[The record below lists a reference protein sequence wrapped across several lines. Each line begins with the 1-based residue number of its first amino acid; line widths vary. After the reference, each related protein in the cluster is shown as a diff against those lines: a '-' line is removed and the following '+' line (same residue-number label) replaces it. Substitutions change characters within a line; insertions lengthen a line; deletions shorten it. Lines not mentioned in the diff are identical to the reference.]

1 MEEVMKY
8 LKFVFLIGAIL
19 LFFLGLYLWLWMDRV
34 DFAALYIALASIGY
48 TVYLH
53 ITKSDR

>member
-1 MEEVMKY
+1 MKY
-8 LKFVFLIGAIL
+8 LKLVFLIGAIL
-19 LFFLGLYLWLWMDRV
+19 LFFLGMYLWLWMDRV